1 MVSEVIDPFG
11 KKDEE
16 YYYEKKKEIAEVIRE
31 GDIKELV
38 SERFTEHLSLFNFF
52 DDFSKY
58 CEAFSPDITNIANLV
73 TLGNSFDD
81 QKIFRMYLKTLTK

>member
-38 SERFTEHLSLFNFF
+38 SERFTEHLSLFNF
-52 DDFSKY
+52 
-58 CEAFSPDITNIANLV
+58 
-73 TLGNSFDD
+73 
-81 QKIFRMYLKTLTK
+81 LTTFLSIVRRSLQTSLILLIW